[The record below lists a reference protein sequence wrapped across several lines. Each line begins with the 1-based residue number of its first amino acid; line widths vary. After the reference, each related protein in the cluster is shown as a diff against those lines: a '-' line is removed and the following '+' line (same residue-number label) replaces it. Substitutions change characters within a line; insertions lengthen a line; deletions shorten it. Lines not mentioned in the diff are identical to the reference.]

1 MGHPRLADSHSWT
14 FKPRIVTSGRPPGL
28 ICHNNSLPEIVDP
41 PSGRK
46 NNSVKDGSVPS
57 KDQVNMDED
66 SDSVVSAED
75 LASAEDDDDVSDREF
90 KTMNS
95 VILSLQVLAICI

>member
-1 MGHPRLADSHSWT
+1 MDDSDDSDDT
-14 FKPRIVTSGRPPGL
+14 DITDMSDEV
-28 ICHNNSLPEIVDP
+28 EIIEP
-41 PSGRK
+41 PSGSK
-46 NNSVKDGSVPS
+46 NNSVKDGSVTS
-57 KDQVNMDED
+57 KDQENMDEN
-66 SDSVVSAED
+66 SDSSVED